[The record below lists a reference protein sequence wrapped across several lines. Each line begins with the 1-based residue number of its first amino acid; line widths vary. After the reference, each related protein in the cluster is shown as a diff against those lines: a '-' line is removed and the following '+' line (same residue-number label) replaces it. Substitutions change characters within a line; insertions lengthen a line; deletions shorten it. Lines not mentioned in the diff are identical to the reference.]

1 MPRRPISPRSGGCR
15 PSPTTAA
22 RALLGAA
29 GDHLLDPTG
38 LKDLVEDENH
48 ATTTTTTE
56 PPPDEPD
63 EPDEPEDSTP

>member
-15 PSPTTAA
+15 PSPTKHA
-22 RALLGAA
+22 RALLGTA

-38 LKDLVEDENH
+38 LRDLVEDETN

-56 PPPDEPD
+56 PPPEETEP
-63 EPDEPEDSTP
+63 PEESTP